1 MGSGGSGEWEESREG
16 KLRLVWKIN
25 GKVLFK

>member
-1 MGSGGSGEWEESREG
+1 MGSGGSGEWKESRER

-25 GKVLFK
+25 VNVLFK